1 MKKLFF
7 ACILNLARFLYSQ
20 IENRDELLKEDPS
33 LWPGHLQPFG
43 AKQNKKRVK
52 ELYQWPSPLG
62 EFKITLVVGAQRSCR
77 S

>member
-7 ACILNLARFLYSQ
+7 ACILNLIRFLYSQ

-33 LWPGHLQPFG
+33 LWPGHLKPFG
-43 AKQNKKRVK
+43 VEQNKKRVK
-52 ELYQWPSPLG
+52 ELYEWPSPLG
-62 EFKITLVVGAQRSCR
+62 ESKNSLVGAWSSCC